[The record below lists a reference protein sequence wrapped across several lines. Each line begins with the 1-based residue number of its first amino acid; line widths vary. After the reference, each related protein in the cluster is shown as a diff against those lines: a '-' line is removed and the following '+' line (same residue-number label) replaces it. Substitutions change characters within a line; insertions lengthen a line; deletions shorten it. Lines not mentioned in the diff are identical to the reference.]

1 MILPTTATVWSLC
14 LIFGTVITHTESNED
29 LIVDNSNS
37 TSLESPESIHDSWV
51 KIPTDW
57 RPSEE
62 GTTSSEQ
69 YLPSHAQASFYSSGS
84 SGGSS
89 YRRGSYGHGPKSG
102 GGNGPDGQPEPYFDH
117 AMMTNLSEHLGSHAY
132 LRCRVKNLGDRTVSW
147 IRRRDWHILTTG
159 RTVYTT
165 DDRFQIIHHDGSD
178 EWSLVIRYTQRRDA
192 GEYECQVS
200 NPHGVI
206 AHFFNLNVLVP
217 QAYILGAKEYH
228 VQQGTVISLV
238 CIIENS
244 PRLVS
249 QYLYWY
255 HNNQMINLIGSGISV
270 HTENGVHIHSR
281 LTVPQAGPQHAGT
294 YTCNATNTESATVQV
309 YVSDG
314 DKTAAIQRATGSHFV
329 PASWTIFL
337 VLLMILL
344 RVEGGCR

>member
-1 MILPTTATVWSLC
+1 MMSINYEAQTAFSS
-14 LIFGTVITHTESNED
+14 SNN
-29 LIVDNSNS
+29 V
-37 TSLESPESIHDSWV
+37 
-51 KIPTDW
+51 
-57 RPSEE
+57 
-62 GTTSSEQ
+62 
-69 YLPSHAQASFYSSGS
+69 
-84 SGGSS
+84 
-89 YRRGSYGHGPKSG
+89 
-102 GGNGPDGQPEPYFDH
+102 YF
-117 AMMTNLSEHLGSHAY
+117 
-132 LRCRVKNLGDRTVSW
+132 
-147 IRRRDWHILTTG
+147 
-159 RTVYTT
+159 
-165 DDRFQIIHHDGSD
+165 
-178 EWSLVIRYTQRRDA
+178 LVIDQLVTSQVGKLGYHRL
-192 GEYECQVS
+192 VS

-238 CIIENS
+238 CIIENWLENPWRGCKSRPFFKLSSSSIWLKRCDALLAVVAKINEGRWMDSRWVGGSGPLPMSVKELIEFVELKRKSDGWMDGWTVGLTFVTKWPKALVAEPS